1 MRRDTKQHP
10 NLSVWNEEEFE
21 TLAMK
26 EEQLPETYRSPS
38 IPIEECSLRVVDG
51 PHKGEELKLESDIY
65 HIGRADWCDL
75 CLVQDKWVSGHHC
88 IIYVGTDGV
97 QVRDK
102 GSRNGIFLGG
112 HRVFDALLTPGSLL
126 RVGESVLEVY
136 STHTQKE
143 LSIKYYDA
151 SKKLVGR
158 SERMRQLFSMLPRL
172 ARRNVPILFTGETGT
187 GKTTFAKILHEQSPR
202 KHKPFVSVNCG
213 ALPAS
218 LIESELFGHE
228 KGAFTGATKQT
239 KGYFEQADGGTLF
252 LDEIGDMPIHTQSK
266 ILRTLQSGEFS
277 RVGGNENL
285 TADVRILAA
294 TNKDLEECV
303 KNGEFREDL
312 FYRLNVVRVHIPPL
326 RQRREDIKLLADF
339 FLKRNAELKK
349 APKLRLSSESVEL
362 LESHNWPG
370 NVRELENTLYR
381 ASLLATADVLLPKDI
396 PLGIIEQGEELDS
409 KNKESSIKDF
419 ISILKKASGK
429 NPFIPWVESEFA
441 KASYLEHE
449 KDLDLTAKFLGITL
463 ERLEEILAKN

>member
-218 LIESELFGHE
+218 LPS
-228 KGAFTGATKQT
+228 
-239 KGYFEQADGGTLF
+239 
-252 LDEIGDMPIHTQSK
+252 
-266 ILRTLQSGEFS
+266 
-277 RVGGNENL
+277 
-285 TADVRILAA
+285 
-294 TNKDLEECV
+294 
-303 KNGEFREDL
+303 
-312 FYRLNVVRVHIPPL
+312 
-326 RQRREDIKLLADF
+326 
-339 FLKRNAELKK
+339 
-349 APKLRLSSESVEL
+349 LSTMV
-362 LESHNWPG
+362 
-370 NVRELENTLYR
+370 
-381 ASLLATADVLLPKDI
+381 
-396 PLGIIEQGEELDS
+396 
-409 KNKESSIKDF
+409 
-419 ISILKKASGK
+419 
-429 NPFIPWVESEFA
+429 
-441 KASYLEHE
+441 
-449 KDLDLTAKFLGITL
+449 
-463 ERLEEILAKN
+463 